1 MARKKLIKTK
11 EEIEI
16 LTLSHID
23 LADKIAR
30 MNQRKYSYFSYDEL
44 QSVAYMGL
52 VKAANEYN
60 KNQNTKFS
68 TFAFSKINWSI
79 VQYAMLESKRLPTV
93 QIDPDSEELSISSC
107 DYDEKEFY
115 DVLLKFMDKR
125 EKEIFLDY
133 YVNGKRMHQIAD
145 ELQLDESRISQI
157 IKKIIEKIRMTW
169 KYYEFE
175 LYERAA

>member
-1 MARKKLIKTK
+1 MARKRLVKTK
-11 EEIEI
+11 QEIEE
-16 LTLSHID
+16 LTLPHID

-30 MNQRKYSYFSYDEL
+30 MNQSKYPYFSYDEL

-52 VKAANEYN
+52 VKAANQYN

-79 VQYAMLESKRLPTV
+79 VQYAILESKRLPTV
-93 QIDPDSEELSISSC
+93 QIDPDSEELSMSSC
-107 DYDEKEFY
+107 DYDKSEFY
-115 DVLLKFMDKR
+115 NILLRVLDKR

-145 ELQLDESRISQI
+145 TLELDESRISQI
-157 IKKIIEKIRMTW
+157 ISGIVRKIQCRWRHREL
-169 KYYEFE
+169 E

>member
-1 MARKKLIKTK
+1 
-11 EEIEI
+11 
-16 LTLSHID
+16 
-23 LADKIAR
+23 
-30 MNQRKYSYFSYDEL
+30 
-44 QSVAYMGL
+44 
-52 VKAANEYN
+52 
-60 KNQNTKFS
+60 
-68 TFAFSKINWSI
+68 
-79 VQYAMLESKRLPTV
+79 MLESKRLPTV
-93 QIDPDSEELSISSC
+93 QIDPDSEELSIYSC